1 MNAVMRPLLVASLMV
16 KTAASRLC
24 RPSQMAALYSTLR
37 GVTMMPSASF
47 VMVRNA
53 HPYMYAETMVCGI
66 ANSNEVSS
74 VSSSTPYGS
83 MPPRF
88 QPSNTLRSESA
99 LTALAGHPTHALTF
113 VRIRSGMLMS
123 KSLNR

>member
-88 QPSNTLRSESA
+88 QPSNSLRSASA
-99 LTALAGHPTHALTF
+99 LPALAGHPTHALTF